1 MRYCYPEGME
11 RPNETLLRIRQRIR
25 QMRLTQAA
33 LARYLDLSQ
42 ASLSRR
48 LSGQLPFTVP
58 ELAQLDSLLGLTS
71 GVEDPALRLLAIA
84 LGALSEHNRR
94 DFLVLV
100 ASALEGKLQE
110 PVKTQVCEALRILAG

>member
-1 MRYCYPEGME
+1 MH
-11 RPNETLLRIRQRIR
+11 
-25 QMRLTQAA
+25 LTQAA

-48 LSGQLPFTVP
+48 LAGQIPFTVP
-58 ELAQLDSLLGLTS
+58 EIAHLDSLLGLTS
-71 GVEDPALRLLAIA
+71 GVDDPALRLFATA
-84 LGALSEHNRR
+84 LGALSGHNRR

-110 PVKTQVCEALRILAG
+110 PVKTQVCEGLRLMAGET

>member
-1 MRYCYPEGME
+1 
-11 RPNETLLRIRQRIR
+11 
-25 QMRLTQAA
+25 MRLTQTA

-71 GVEDPALRLLAIA
+71 GVEDPALRLLARA